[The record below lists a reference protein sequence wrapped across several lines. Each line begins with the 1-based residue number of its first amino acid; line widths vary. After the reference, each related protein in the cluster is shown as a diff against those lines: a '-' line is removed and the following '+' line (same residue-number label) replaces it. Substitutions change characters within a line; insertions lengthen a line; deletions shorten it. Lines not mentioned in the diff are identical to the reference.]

1 MIFNTFKLAL
11 VISGLAVAALAY
23 SAEGSAAE
31 TDSVSEENSVKDQPA
46 PGVQSTTS
54 AGAPK
59 KKEKKEGGDIF
70 QPSEEISED
79 FAVSFPVDI

>member
-1 MIFNTFKLAL
+1 MSNRLLMVFLLVFSTTAFTAEEPNTSKA
-11 VISGLAVAALAY
+11 
-23 SAEGSAAE
+23 
-31 TDSVSEENSVKDQPA
+31 EENAQDEPQ

-54 AGAPK
+54 AGAPQK
-59 KKEKKEGGDIF
+59 KANKEAGDIF

>member
-1 MIFNTFKLAL
+1 MNYKLLSALLLAL
-11 VISGLAVAALAY
+11 SSLGSVI
-23 SAEGSAAE
+23 AAE
-31 TDSVSEENSVKDQPA
+31 SEPAPEEESVQEQPA

-54 AGAPK
+54 AGAPTK
-59 KKEKKEGGDIF
+59 KAKKEGGDIF